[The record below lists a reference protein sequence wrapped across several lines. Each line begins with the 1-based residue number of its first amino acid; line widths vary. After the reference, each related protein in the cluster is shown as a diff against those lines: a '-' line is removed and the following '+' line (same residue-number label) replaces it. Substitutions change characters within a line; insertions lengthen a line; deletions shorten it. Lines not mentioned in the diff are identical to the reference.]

1 MNIEFSKIKT
11 PFQADRNH
19 MSELAMRI
27 QRKIGLEAHELFEHP
42 ELKEPLIPRNPV
54 QLSVEF
60 GNSYVSESAE
70 NTFIES
76 PQIQNVE
83 PVLADLTSQSWDIP
97 SVEFKTTLQEAEIHA
112 DSVMAKTLPAPSP
125 EEEKVLS
132 AEEIA
137 AEKSRAIEVERKRS
151 AAAARYAALVDES
164 RSDYIP
170 PTTQKDTQSESQLP
184 WAAILGLVASVA
196 AIATAWWV
204 WSVIQPPMTIE
215 QVAENSRRNTPIV
228 MPVTANVSPEETGI
242 SVESLPFDTQLIV
255 EMLDEVES
263 GTKTSL
269 MPHFS
274 QMNDQSKISMVELEN
289 NGLVVMELED
299 QIFEDTQL

>member
-76 PQIQNVE
+76 PDVQRAE
-83 PVLADLTSQSWDIP
+83 PFGVDSSEHAWGSGTIETKTNFKET
-97 SVEFKTTLQEAEIHA
+97 EFHSDPVVPKTI
-112 DSVMAKTLPAPSP
+112 PAPSL
-125 EEEKVLS
+125 EGEKVLS
-132 AEEIA
+132 PEEVV
-137 AEKSRAIEVERKRS
+137 AEKIRSAEVERKR
-151 AAAARYAALVDES
+151 AEAAARYAALVDES

-215 QVAENSRRNTPIV
+215 QVAENSRRNAPIV
-228 MPVTANVSPEETGI
+228 MPVMATVVQEEVGV

-263 GTKTSL
+263 GTKTTL